1 MTDIDHVRRMPTPR
15 GAQPASCPAHFGFP
29 VPCVMCA
36 PGPLPRAESTKRMRP
51 PTTTAAARTR
61 RLDAER
67 DAVERAR
74 VEREAVT
81 VTAPEA
87 AQEEATMA
95 RGVPTEITY
104 NKRTQTASAWAAE
117 LGLSRV
123 AVRKRVV
130 SGVPLDA
137 PKTPGAPSIAG
148 TWDYEHDRA
157 TGAEP
162 KKRASA
168 KPAANAGRKLA
179 ASIHREAGKGRAYRR
194 LPPVTEQQIAAL
206 VATPSAVSEETFIAV
221 AAVMGFPVRRV
232 DLLGREYLVAELRG
246 AA

>member
-15 GAQPASCPAHFGFP
+15 GAQPASCPKHFGFP

-36 PGPLPRAESTKRMRP
+36 PGPLPRAESAKRMRP

-67 DAVERAR
+67 DAAERAR

-81 VTAPEA
+81 VTAPE

-130 SGVPLDA
+130 SGVPLAA
-137 PKTPGAPSIAG
+137 PKTPGAPSLAG

-168 KPAANAGRKLA
+168 KPVVHRDARPAKAIQAAKPRQR
-179 ASIHREAGKGRAYRR
+179 SIIESGNTVGPCIMGPA
-194 LPPVTEQQIAAL
+194 PVTKEMLGALIRAAGW
-206 VATPSAVSEETFIAV
+206 THRD
-221 AAVMGFPVRRV
+221 VRIL
-232 DLLGREYLVAELRG
+232 DREITIVELRG

>member
-15 GAQPASCPAHFGFP
+15 GAQPASCPKHFGFP

-36 PGPLPRAESTKRMRP
+36 PGPLPRAESAKRMRP

-67 DAVERAR
+67 DAAERAR
-74 VEREAVT
+74 VEREVAT
-81 VTAPEA
+81 VTAPE

-137 PKTPGAPSIAG
+137 PKTPGAPSLAG
-148 TWDYEHDRA
+148 TWDYESDRA

-168 KPAANAGRKLA
+168 KPAVQRDAKPAKTIQA
-179 ASIHREAGKGRAYRR
+179 AKTRQAAKPR
-194 LPPVTEQQIAAL
+194 LRPVTEQQIAAL